1 MKKWLSLLLAVIMVL
16 SSLAVLGSCSG
27 DKKDKTEAADGSA
40 DKGSDSKKGD
50 YTVTVVTKGGMCLPG
65 LKVYVYEDDTLK
77 NPVDFGETDENGSIS
92 FKNLAKK
99 DDYAVV
105 VSGAPE
111 GYKVADSYKFT
122 GNSAKIV
129 LKSSLIEGDGLS
141 SASLGL
147 GSVMHDFSVTTT
159 DGSTFTLS
167 EALKEKDM
175 VLINFWYTTCSW
187 CVKEFPY
194 MEQAY
199 QQYKD
204 DIEIIALDPMATD
217 TINSIV
223 AFKEEQRLSF
233 PMAQCS
239 PSWANAF
246 GISGYPTSI
255 IVDRYG
261 VICMIEA
268 GGIVS
273 LRPFICAF
281 DHFTGDDYKQKL
293 CEGGVGDLVTQVKPT
308 YTMESSEEI
317 SKVINKGDIKVT
329 YRPET
334 EDANAEYCWPF
345 MITER
350 KGEKCIYASNKEID
364 GSFAIIY
371 ADVEL
376 KKGQAIGFDYLVST
390 EKFNDVLYVIVNDED
405 IYQIYGNE
413 ENPQWKSCYPCVAT
427 EDGTYELALCYL
439 KDDSTNE
446 GEDTVYIKN
455 MRVVDSAKIDAPTY
469 LPREAAVSVDDG
481 YEYAEIFFNEQDGY
495 YHVGSKTG
503 PLLLANLMGATQ
515 FNDEETFYDFAYN
528 GELVRGDK
536 DYSEKGIDY
545 CSYASN
551 SSLQGYCTVNKEL
564 YELLCL
570 TDEIKG
576 FDDDDDKEWLKM
588 CKYYQAYGTSGEQLE
603 DPIKGLARF
612 SAYTATLGKNVPTNV
627 FTYNRAIIP
636 RGLLAKFVPD
646 KSGAYRITSHAT
658 SPEGVDGWIFGESDI
673 LYTYEHDERM
683 YADEDNVSMVYYM
696 EAGKAYYIDIAFW
709 DVYENGTIPYDIE
722 YLGASYK
729 LFRLASPGYF
739 TYDADATGETMYY
752 TISGGIDVVLNSD
765 GKYYEDLGKDAN
777 GNQKYGSLIYA
788 DFSGITPIFD
798 APLTS
803 IIERGAFDFTK
814 TEDDLYI
821 LTYMKQN
828 DNDPE
833 KTKEALKEIWGE
845 DYDSYADHYKLDDVL
860 AGRYHGTG
868 TDLTAEIKTY
878 IAQMDKSGT
887 EADGCVVVTKRL
899 AELLQLLM
907 DKYTFKNVDNSWC
920 KVCYYYDYIGA

>member
-1 MKKWLSLLLAVIMVL
+1 MKKWLSLLLVLVMVL
-16 SSLAVLGSCSG
+16 SSLSVLSSCGSKETSE
-27 DKKDKTEAADGSA
+27 EASA
-40 DKGSDSKKGD
+40 DNSANAGSKGD
-50 YTVTVVTKGGMCLPG
+50 YTVTVVTKGGMCMPG

-105 VSGAPE
+105 VTGAPD
-111 GYKVADSYKFT
+111 GYDVADSYKFT
-122 GNSAKIV
+122 GNTAKIV
-129 LKSSLIEGDGLS
+129 LNSALIKGDGLS

-147 GSVMHDFSVTTT
+147 GSVMHDFSVTTS
-159 DGSTFTLS
+159 DGATFTLS

-217 TINSIV
+217 SVNSIV
-223 AFKEEQRLSF
+223 SFKEEHRLSF

-246 GISGYPTSI
+246 GVSGYPTSI

-281 DHFTGDDYKQKL
+281 DHFTGDDYEQKL
-293 CEGGVGDLVTQVKPT
+293 CEGGIGDLVTQVKPT
-308 YTMESSEEI
+308 YTMEDPAEVA
-317 SKVINKGDIKVT
+317 KVLNKGDIKVT

-334 EDANAEYCWPF
+334 EDENAEYCWPF
-345 MITER
+345 MTTER

-364 GSFAIIY
+364 GSYAIIY

-376 KKGQAIGFDYLVST
+376 KKGQAIGFDYLVSS
-390 EKFNDVLYVIVNDED
+390 EKYNDVLYVIVNDED
-405 IYQIYGNE
+405 IYQISGNE

-455 MRVVDSAKIDAPTY
+455 MRVVASDKIDAPTY
-469 LPREAAVSVDDG
+469 LPREAAVSIDDG
-481 YEYAEIFFNEQDGY
+481 YNYVDIFYNEQDGY

-528 GELVRGDK
+528 GDLVKGDN

-564 YELLCL
+564 YDLLCL
-570 TDEIKG
+570 TDEIEG
-576 FDDDDDKEWLKM
+576 FDDEDNKEWLKM

-646 KSGAYRITSHAT
+646 KSGAYRITSYAT
-658 SPEGVDGWIFGESDI
+658 SQEGVDGWIFGETSLD
-673 LYTYEHDERM
+673 YTYEHDERM
-683 YADEDNVSMVYYM
+683 YGDDKNVSMVYYM

-752 TISGGIDVVLNSD
+752 TISGGINVVLNSD

-788 DFSGITPIFD
+788 DFTGITPIFSSSIS
-798 APLTS
+798 S

-821 LTYMKQN
+821 LTYMEQN

-833 KTKEALKEIWGE
+833 KTKAALKELWGE
-845 DYDSYADHYKLDDVL
+845 DYDSYAEHYKLEDVL
-860 AGRYHGTG
+860 DGRYHGTG
-868 TDLTAEIKTY
+868 KDLTAEIKTY
-878 IAQMDKSGT
+878 LSQIDKSGT

-907 DKYTFKNVDNSWC
+907 DKYTFANVENSWC